1 MKKVIDKQAQDLAKL
16 YALNRKKKLILK
28 EKQNRGKDQLS
39 KIASGF
45 EEILE
50 FKRDFKDNLEEES
63 GNQKIGL
70 EEEQETLQVLTAS
83 PGSRCRV

>member
-28 EKQNRGKDQLS
+28 EKQIRAKEQLS

-45 EEILE
+45 EDILD
-50 FKRDFKDNLEEES
+50 FKRDFKENLEEES
-63 GNQKIGL
+63 GNQKVGL
-70 EEEQETLQVLTAS
+70 EEEQVTLEVVAA
-83 PGSRCRV
+83 